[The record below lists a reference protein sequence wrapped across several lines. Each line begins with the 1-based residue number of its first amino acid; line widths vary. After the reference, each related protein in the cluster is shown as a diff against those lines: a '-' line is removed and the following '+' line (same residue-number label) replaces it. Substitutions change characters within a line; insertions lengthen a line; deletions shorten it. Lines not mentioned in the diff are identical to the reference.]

1 MMDRHIAQ
9 QACDIVGRIYKA
21 VLPAYDTNDEAAL
34 QSLNKLCVRLVFLFY
49 AEDAGLFPK
58 KNQFCDYMKDFSPA
72 HFRRA
77 LVDLFRILNT
87 PEEERDKYEEDDLKE
102 FPYVNGGLFSEKID
116 VPQFSPDAVK
126 FIIKDGGGFDW
137 SQISPTIFGA
147 IFESTLNPAHRREG
161 GMHYTSP
168 ENIHKVIDPL
178 FLDGYRAQFQAAMA
192 ERGKARTKKLLA
204 LQDELACAKFFDPAA
219 GSGNF
224 LTESYRSLRRLEND
238 ILRELMGTSEKG
250 GLLGFEELNP
260 IKVSINQFYGIEI
273 NDFAVSVAKTAI
285 WIAES
290 QCFKETEEIIY
301 RQMDFLPLKTEA
313 NIHEGNALRMD
324 WREVLPP
331 SDEVY
336 VMGNP
341 PFVGYTYQTDDQRKD
356 KENIWSDEKGKV
368 FGSVG
373 KIDYVACWHFKAA
386 DYMQGTHL
394 RAAFVSTNSITQ
406 GEQVALIWKPLF
418 ERFGVRIHFAHRTF
432 QWNSESKN
440 KVGVHCVIVGFSYDA
455 PHKKPVLYTDGQG
468 EEVAHINPY
477 LVDAPTV
484 FIESRT
490 KPLCDVPLMMKGNQP
505 TDGGNL
511 LFKPEEL
518 EKFLKQEPKAKHWIK
533 KFVGAEEFINNKPR
547 YCLWLVNCPPQE
559 LRAMPLVM
567 KRVEKVR
574 EFRLASKF
582 EGTRKKAES
591 PTLFRETNNPK
602 NYLAI
607 PEVSS
612 EQRRY
617 IPLGYLSAEVIAGNK
632 LFMLPDAPLYHFGI
646 LQSNVHM
653 AWMRV
658 TCGRRGSSYSYS
670 GTIVY
675 NNFPFPE
682 PTDDQRAAI
691 EQTAQ
696 AILDARTIYPE
707 SSLADLYD
715 VNTMPKELREAHRA
729 NNRAVMKCY
738 GLPLKTTEAET
749 VALLMERYEELTHR
763 NTPAIGRRRNR
774 VVITPVRGLDDV
786 EFPSRRG
793 TIPIRDGHT
802 TR

>member
-9 QACDIVGRIYKA
+9 QACDIVGRIYTA
-21 VLPAYDTNDEAAL
+21 VLTAYDTNDELAL

-336 VMGNP
+336 LMGNP
-341 PFVGYTYQTDDQRKD
+341 PFVGASLMNADQKKD
-356 KENIWSDEKGKV
+356 MVETFKGWKCA
-368 FGSVG
+368 G
-373 KIDYVACWHFKAA
+373 KLDYVCAWYKKAA
-386 DYMQGTHL
+386 DYMAGKHVC
-394 RAAFVSTNSITQ
+394 AAFVSTNSVTQ
-406 GEQVALIWKPLF
+406 GDSVATLWKPLF
-418 ERFGVRIHFAHRTF
+418 ERGIKIFFAHRTF

-455 PHKKPVLYTDGQG
+455 PHKKPVLYTHGQG